1 MTRLDGNARWGVGV
15 GLAMGLLIGVGMM
28 VGAICALTVGRSAP
42 SPSGFASLDQATA
55 PDWKLHASASH
66 GSETLA
72 IATGP
77 VDEEAE
83 GAFFLDY
90 LTGELQCYVVDP
102 RLGKFTGLFKTNV
115 IKDLPAEK
123 GKKPSYVMATGSWTP
138 VRGAGVARPSNCIV
152 YVADANTGYFA
163 AYYFPWVK
171 GARGTGQLQAAPML
185 LLGTGKA
192 RELEVRE

>member
-1 MTRLDGNARWGVGV
+1 MNRLDGNARWGVGV
-15 GLAMGLLIGVGMM
+15 GLAIGLLVGVGMM
-28 VGAICALTVGRSAP
+28 FGAICALTVSRPSAQQI
-42 SPSGFASLDQATA
+42 SNASLVDATF

-72 IATGP
+72 IATGS

-123 GKKPSYVMATGSWTP
+123 GKKPAYVMATGTWTP